1 MFRIGSGLLQPL
13 LAVAFGQ
20 VCDGAFDDVAVTG
33 LRVATAGE
41 VNLFAVCDSVF
52 YFLKCFECRSFGGLD
67 LGPQPAA
74 VFGYRIQASFDFE
87 LSSCA
92 GYVRPVVAERG
103 ASSDVEVGA
112 IARPV
117 VGMPV
122 DDLEVFQFFNR

>member
-1 MFRIGSGLLQPL
+1 MFRIGSGLLKLL
-13 LAVAFGQ
+13 LAVALGQ
-20 VCDGAFDDVAVTG
+20 VSDGAFDDVAVTG

-52 YFLKCFECRSFGGLD
+52 YLLKCFECRSFGGLD

-87 LSSCA
+87 LCSCA

-112 IARPV
+112 IARSV

-122 DDLEVFQFFNR
+122 DDLEVFQIFNG